1 LTKTRLLERKG
12 DFAEALQAVEHLIE
26 LSNQAHDA
34 LLGQMARL
42 AKAEVLLSLARGD
55 ELACTLSSAMAWLP
69 GAPLDLYAQYER
81 ILACALAAS
90 GDVEAGRAH
99 MERARRIYTGLR
111 TKPGL
116 IELDRRWDAA
126 CAAAPPAA
134 PPLTHPPPETRA
146 ARAAVHSLAGLLLSA
161 GRPELL
167 AREMHQIL
175 TDTAAVDHAAVLA
188 YTDDRAA
195 VVAETGIAQPD
206 ERERR
211 FAVGRAGER
220 RFELVATPRR
230 DIEAA
235 TTVDALGLVL
245 AAVHEIEQ
253 ARAEREDRTALW
265 PAEDDVDGDGRVAS
279 GQLRELFQSAR
290 RVATTSVAV
299 LITGESGTGKEVLA
313 RAIHRYSARAA
324 RPFVPFNCAAVPRD
338 LVESQLFG
346 HRRGSFTG
354 ADRDHPGVVRGA
366 AGGTLF
372 LDEIGELG
380 LDLQPKLLR
389 FLEAG
394 EISPIGEAVPLAVD
408 VRIVAATNKDLE
420 QEVRER
426 RFREDLFYRLNV
438 VPLRIPPLRDRRDE
452 IPAMVRHFTA
462 RAAEE
467 FRKGSV
473 RVAQATLEHL
483 LLYNWPGN
491 VRQLQNELRRMVAL
505 AEPNAVLQP
514 SDLTEDITKAGPRS
528 RPAREDVAALG
539 PLAPELERV
548 ERRMIRAALTA
559 HGGRVEA
566 AAQALGIS
574 RKGLYL
580 KRQRLGI

>member
-1 LTKTRLLERKG
+1 MSKG
-12 DFAEALQAVEHLIE
+12 
-26 LSNQAHDA
+26 
-34 LLGQMARL
+34 L
-42 AKAEVLLSLARGD
+42 A
-55 ELACTLSSAMAWLP
+55 
-69 GAPLDLYAQYER
+69 GAPLDLYAHYER
-81 ILACALAAS
+81 VLACALAGA
-90 GDVEAGRAH
+90 GDIAAGRTH
-99 MERARRIYTGLR
+99 MERARRIYAGLR

-116 IELDRRWDAA
+116 IELGRRWDAA
-126 CAAAPPAA
+126 CATAPAAAP
-134 PPLTHPPPETRA
+134 LDHPPPATGA
-146 ARAAVHSLAGLLLSA
+146 ARAAVQSLAGLLLTA

-167 AREMHQIL
+167 AREMHQVLI
-175 TDTAAVDHAAVLA
+175 DTAAVDHAAVLA
-188 YTDDRAA
+188 YTDNHPT
-195 VVAETGIAQPD
+195 VVDETGVAGAGA
-206 ERERR
+206 RERR
-211 FAVGRAGER
+211 FAVGATGDR
-220 RFELVATPRR
+220 RFELVATPRP
-230 DIEAA
+230 DLEAA
-235 TTVDALGLVL
+235 ATVDALGLIL
-245 AAVHEIEQ
+245 AAVREIEQ

-265 PAEDDVDGDGRVAS
+265 PAEDDDDGDGRVAS
-279 GQLRELFQSAR
+279 GQLRDLFQFAR

-299 LITGESGTGKEVLA
+299 LISGESGTGKEVLA
-313 RAIHRYSARAA
+313 RAIHRYSARTT
-324 RPFVPFNCAAVPRD
+324 RPFVPFNCAAIPRD

-354 ADRDHPGVVRGA
+354 ADRDHLGVVRSA

-389 FLEAG
+389 FLESG
-394 EISPIGEAVPLAVD
+394 EVSPIGEAAPLAVD

-420 QEVRER
+420 HEVREG

-438 VPLRIPPLRDRRDE
+438 VRLRIPPLRERRDE

-483 LLYNWPGN
+483 LLYHWPGN

-505 AEPNAVLQP
+505 AEPNAILQP
-514 SDLTEDITKAGPRS
+514 SDLTEAITQAGPHGRS
-528 RPAREDVAALG
+528 AHEEIGPVG
-539 PLAPELERV
+539 PLAPELERI
-548 ERRMIRAALTA
+548 ERRMIKAALTA
-559 HGGRVEA
+559 HGGRLEA
-566 AAQALGIS
+566 AARALGIS